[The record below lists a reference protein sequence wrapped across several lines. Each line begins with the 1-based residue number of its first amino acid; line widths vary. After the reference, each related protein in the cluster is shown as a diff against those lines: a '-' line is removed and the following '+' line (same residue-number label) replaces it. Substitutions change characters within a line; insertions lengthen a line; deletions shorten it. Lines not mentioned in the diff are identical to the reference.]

1 MSQVQN
7 VSPKRTTTKVRQL
20 QIAIS
25 GYDAVAY
32 FDGQAIA
39 GDPAFSSVYNDSL
52 YQFSSEANKKK
63 FDADPERFIP
73 LYGGYCATAAS
84 EGKLFGVDP
93 KNFKITDD
101 HRLALFY
108 RGVGG
113 DTLPQWNENEAER
126 RAAADKHWREGRFE

>member
-1 MSQVQN
+1 MTSQI
-7 VSPKRTTTKVRQL
+7 KQL
-20 QIAIS
+20 QVAVS

-39 GDPAFSSVYNDSL
+39 GDPAFSSSQNDGL
-52 YQFSSEANKKK
+52 YHFSSEANKQK
-63 FDADPERFIP
+63 FDANPERYIP

-93 KNFKITDD
+93 TNFKITGDN
-101 HRLALFY
+101 RLALFY
-108 RGVGG
+108 RGAGG

-126 RAAADKHWREGRFE
+126 RAAADKHWREGSFEAHA

>member
-1 MSQVQN
+1 MTGQIQ
-7 VSPKRTTTKVRQL
+7 QL
-20 QIAIS
+20 QVAVS

-39 GDPAFSSVYNDSL
+39 GDPAYSSIHNDGL
-52 YQFSSEANKKK
+52 YLFSSEANQQK
-63 FDADPERFIP
+63 FDADPDRYIP

-93 KNFKITDD
+93 TNFKITGD

-108 RGVGG
+108 RGAGG
-113 DTLPQWNENEAER
+113 DTLPQWNENEVER
-126 RAAADKHWREGRFE
+126 RAAADKHWREGSFEAQA

>member
-1 MSQVQN
+1 MTKQV
-7 VSPKRTTTKVRQL
+7 KQL
-20 QIAIS
+20 QVSVS

-39 GDPAFSSVYNDSL
+39 GDPAFRSIHNDGVYH
-52 YQFSSEANKKK
+52 FSSEANKRK
-63 FDADPERFIP
+63 FDADPERYIP

-93 KNFKITDD
+93 TNFKITGD

-113 DTLPQWNENEAER
+113 DTLPQWNENETER
-126 RAAADKHWREGRFE
+126 RAAADQHWREGSFEAHA

>member
-1 MSQVQN
+1 MTSQI
-7 VSPKRTTTKVRQL
+7 KQL
-20 QIAIS
+20 QVAIS

-39 GDPAFSSVYNDSL
+39 GDPAFSSIHNDGL
-52 YQFSSEANKKK
+52 YHFSSEANKQK
-63 FDADPERFIP
+63 FDAEPDRYSP

-93 KNFKITDD
+93 TNFKITRDN
-101 HRLALFY
+101 RLALFY
-108 RGVGG
+108 RGAGG

-126 RAAADKHWREGRFE
+126 RAAADKHWLEGSFETHA

>member
-1 MSQVQN
+1 MTN
-7 VSPKRTTTKVRQL
+7 KIKQL
-20 QIAIS
+20 QVAVS

-39 GDPAFSSVYNDSL
+39 GDPAFNSIHNESFYL
-52 YQFSSEANKKK
+52 FSNEANKQK
-63 FDADPERFIP
+63 FDADPERYIP

-93 KNFKITDD
+93 TNFKITGDK
-101 HRLALFY
+101 RLALFY
-108 RGVGG
+108 RGAGG

-126 RAAADKHWREGRFE
+126 RAAADKHWREGSFETHA

>member
-1 MSQVQN
+1 MTNQV
-7 VSPKRTTTKVRQL
+7 KQL
-20 QIAIS
+20 QVAVS

-39 GDPAFSSVYNDSL
+39 GDPAFSSIHNGSL
-52 YQFSSEANKKK
+52 YQFSSEANKQK
-63 FDADPERFIP
+63 FDSAPESIIP

-93 KNFKITDD
+93 TNFKITNDN
-101 HRLALFY
+101 RLALFY
-108 RGVGG
+108 RGAGG

-126 RAAADKHWREGRFE
+126 RSAADKHWREGSFEAHA